1 MNMQDIFAHDVGSG
15 APLVLVHGFLG
26 SSDIWIPQI
35 EFFKDNFR
43 VIAPALPGFG
53 KSSAINSCDSIEC
66 MAKTILNLLEK
77 KEIKNFNLLGH
88 SMGGMI
94 VQEMVKLADE
104 KILKLICYGTGP
116 RGDIPGRFETID
128 ESREKLKIN
137 GLKDTAHRIAKT
149 WFIEEE
155 KAKYFYLCKD
165 AGKQTSIEAADNGL
179 VAMKN
184 WNGVNNLKNIKN
196 ETLIV
201 WGDQDK
207 AYNFNQVKTLNNNIP
222 NSDLKIIKGCSHN
235 VHLEKPNEFN
245 ITVEEFLKRN

>member
-1 MNMQDIFAHDVGSG
+1 MQDIFTEDIGSG
-15 APLVLVHGFLG
+15 TPLVLVHGFLG
-26 SSDIWIPQI
+26 SSDMWSPQI
-35 EFFKDNFR
+35 KFFKEDFR

-66 MAKTILNLLEK
+66 MAKAILNLLEK
-77 KEIKNFNLLGH
+77 KKIKNFNLLGH

-94 VQEMVKLADE
+94 VQEMAKIAGE

-116 RGDIPGRFETID
+116 RGNIPGRFETID
-128 ESREKLKIN
+128 QSRKKLKIN
-137 GLKDTAHRIAKT
+137 GLKDTAYRIAKT

-155 KAKYFYLCKD
+155 KAKYFYLCEES
-165 AGKQTSIEAADNGL
+165 GKQTSIQAADNGL

-184 WNGVNNLKNIKN
+184 WSGIENLKNIKN

-207 AYNFNQVKTLNNNIP
+207 AYNFNQVETLSNNIL
-222 NSDLKIIKGCSHN
+222 NCDLKIIKDCSHN
-235 VHLEKPNEFN
+235 VHLEKPEEFN
-245 ITVEEFLKRN
+245 AVVEEFLIKN

>member
-1 MNMQDIFAHDVGSG
+1 MNMQDIFAEDVGSG
-15 APLVLVHGFLG
+15 TSLVLIHGFLG
-26 SSDIWIPQI
+26 SSDMWAPQI
-35 EFFKDNFR
+35 EFFKDDFR

-66 MAKTILNLLEK
+66 MAKAILILLEK

-94 VQEMVKLADE
+94 VQEIAKIAGE

-116 RGDIPGRFETID
+116 RGNIPGRFETID
-128 ESREKLKIN
+128 QSREKLKIN
-137 GLKDTAHRIAKT
+137 GLDVTAHRIAKT
-149 WFIEEE
+149 WFIEED
-155 KAKYFYLCKD
+155 KSKYFYLCD
-165 AGKQTSIEAADNGL
+165 EAGKQTSIEAADNGL

-184 WNGVNNLKNIKN
+184 WSGIENLENIKN

-207 AYNFNQVKTLNNNIP
+207 AYNFNQVETLNNNIP
-222 NSDLKIIKGCSHN
+222 NSDLKVIKGCSHN
-235 VHLEKPNEFN
+235 VHLEKPEEFN
-245 ITVEEFLKRN
+245 EVVEEFLIKN

>member
-1 MNMQDIFAHDVGSG
+1 MNMQDIFAEDVGSG
-15 APLVLVHGFLG
+15 TPLVLVHGFLG
-26 SSDIWIPQI
+26 SSDMWGPQI
-35 EFFKDNFR
+35 EHFKNDFR

-66 MAKTILNLLEK
+66 MAKAILNLLEK

-94 VQEMVKLADE
+94 VQEIAKIAGE

-116 RGDIPGRFETID
+116 RGNIPGRFETID
-128 ESREKLKIN
+128 QSREKLKIN
-137 GLKDTAHRIAKT
+137 GLDIDAHRIAKT
-149 WFIEEE
+149 WFIEED
-155 KAKYFYLCKD
+155 KSKYFYLCEE

-184 WNGVNNLKNIKN
+184 WNGIENLKNIKN

-207 AYNFNQVKTLNNNIP
+207 AYNFNQVETLNNNIP
-222 NSDLKIIKGCSHN
+222 NSDLKVIKGCSHN
-235 VHLEKPNEFN
+235 VHLEKPEEFN
-245 ITVEEFLKRN
+245 AVVEEFLIKN